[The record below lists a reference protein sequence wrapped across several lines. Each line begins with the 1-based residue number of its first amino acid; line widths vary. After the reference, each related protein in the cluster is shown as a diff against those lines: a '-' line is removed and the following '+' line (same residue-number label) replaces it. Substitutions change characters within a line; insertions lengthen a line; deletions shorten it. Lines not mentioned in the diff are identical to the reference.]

1 MAIKFCVDANPPQE
15 LLAELVSLA
24 PTNPFYTPKY
34 VAAMQTMGYEPIV
47 FTLRTS
53 TALLSGC
60 TAFLRR
66 GRLNKSLEIVS
77 LPALKDTQ
85 SFWDGLIDFCRRTR
99 VSELEI
105 GTFGSSPTELPSLP
119 GEVARQ
125 KRCEYVLD
133 LTRDDLW
140 DHLSANHR
148 RNQKR
153 AEAAGVVIRQVSD
166 ERACVQHA
174 ELIALSMTRR
184 KVRGEDVSDG
194 VSHQEFLALTKSG
207 CGELFQAVLDGKLLS
222 SLMVLMSDRGAYYQ
236 SAGTSPEGMAVG
248 ASPFLIKEVAE
259 LLKERSIELFNL
271 GGASDDNPGLVRF
284 KSGFGSTAIQLES
297 VRCYLGSNTKKKL
310 GTAYNLLRNS
320 PTGLARELL
329 RLEQL
334 YVYSIDPATV
344 TGPTELTGAELT
356 KISDE
361 ALNSFSDGDEIKAE
375 QAARF
380 KRLGFNEAY
389 GVYINGELAHIS
401 WMITHDRDSPASFLR
416 LKPGEAEITHCVTL
430 PQFRG
435 LGIYPFAIRK
445 LCQIAAAK
453 GIKKVFMITN
463 VSNVASQS
471 GILRAGLALTG
482 KIVRANL
489 PSPSG
494 RIPLTYRPHRWFR
507 T

>member
-1 MAIKFCVDANPPQE
+1 MAIEFCVEANPPQE
-15 LLAELVSLA
+15 LVAQLVSLA

-34 VAAMQTMGYEPIV
+34 IAAMQTTGYEPIV

-77 LPALKDTQ
+77 LPALIDNQ
-85 SFWDGLIDFCRRTR
+85 DFWDGLIDFCRRTR
-99 VSELEI
+99 LSWLDI
-105 GTFGSSPTELPSLP
+105 GTFGSSPTKIPSLP
-119 GEVARQ
+119 GEIARQ

-133 LTRDDLW
+133 LTEGNLW
-140 DHLSANHR
+140 EHLSSNHR

-153 AEAAGVVIRQVSD
+153 AEAAGVLIRQVSD
-166 ERACVQHA
+166 ERSCLQHA
-174 ELIALSMTRR
+174 ESIGLSMRR
-184 KVRGEDVSDG
+184 RRFRGEKVSDE
-194 VSHQEFLALTKSG
+194 VSYQEFLAFTKSG
-207 CGELFQAVLDGKLLS
+207 SGELFQAVLKGKVLS
-222 SLMVLMSDRGAYYQ
+222 SLMILMSDRGAYYQ

-248 ASPFLIKEVAE
+248 ASPFLVKKVAE

-271 GGASDDNPGLVRF
+271 GGASEDNSGLVRF
-284 KSGFGSTAIQLES
+284 KSGFGASAIQLES

-310 GTAYNLLRNS
+310 STAYNLLRKN
-320 PTGLARELL
+320 PIGLAHEIL

-334 YVYSIDPATV
+334 YVYSVDPATV
-344 TGPTELTGAELT
+344 TGPTELINAELI
-356 KISDE
+356 KLSDE
-361 ALNSFSDGDEIKAE
+361 VLNSFSNKDEITAE

-389 GVYINGELAHIS
+389 GVYVNGELAHIS
-401 WMITHDRDSPASFLR
+401 WMITHDRDSPGSFLS
-416 LKPGEAEITHCVTL
+416 LKSGEAEITHCVTL

-453 GIKKVFMITN
+453 GIKRVFMITN
-463 VSNVASQS
+463 VSNIPSQR

-482 KIVRANL
+482 KITRTNL

-494 RIPLTYRPHRWFR
+494 RVSFTYRPHRWFG